1 MQQPHATPLSLL
13 LICRTCV
20 FVFMSL
26 KGHLS
31 VMMEAGILRMPCWWT
46 SAVWLTPAARPACWA
61 PGRLLSTFKLLP
73 SSSLQQ
79 TDRYLL
85 MNAHA
90 SVTLA
95 CSEARGEH
103 PLLFSGLLLHRFMDK
118 MEGSGQRSRAG
129 SLGFNLFCPC
139 KSYLGLIVWIK
150 ATKCKKSKNKM
161 LLNIVLFPD
170 SQMKWIW
177 REWQLE

>member
-1 MQQPHATPLSLL
+1 MQDLCFCLYVSKRTLVSNDGGRYSEDALLVNLSCLTDTSSPSCMLGSRATALNFSIGAFLV
-13 LICRTCV
+13 T
-20 FVFMSL
+20 
-26 KGHLS
+26 
-31 VMMEAGILRMPCWWT
+31 A
-46 SAVWLTPAARPACWA
+46 
-61 PGRLLSTFKLLP
+61 
-73 SSSLQQ
+73 

-150 ATKCKKSKNKM
+150 KATKCKKRKNKM

-170 SQMKWIW
+170 SQMK
-177 REWQLE
+177 